1 MISSAKFA
9 GRRLLRGVSAVQ
21 AVRST
26 SNHHASTRDVVPPSS
41 AHPSIRIRR
50 FAPSD
55 ASTAAIG
62 GAVGTSR
69 NAAAFSSVSDGGGG
83 GGGGGGATTTAMA
96 AASGGEN
103 DGGGSGPLGRV
114 FFSSLCLLTF
124 GLGSWQTR
132 RYFEK
137 VKMVEKR
144 EHDLSL
150 DPIPT
155 FDEWRATKGT
165 TTTRRD
171 GDGKSTSDAAPP
183 KSYRRVR
190 LRGEYRHGDEIL
202 IGPRGP
208 PPGALAES
216 GPNSGRGG
224 GGGMSSSAQGYLVVT
239 PFAIVSRDAVPRPR
253 GTASASGLRGD
264 EVARSKE
271 KKRGWFGRLLRGDGA
286 GGSSS
291 VSGSETAQ
299 RRQPSTDDDD
309 DDAKDDGRTI
319 VWIHR
324 GWIPRHHVNNRD
336 ETVASWDRPRGIVD
350 LTAME
355 SDTEKGGTFAP
366 PSRLG
371 PESDGKRLLW
381 MDRIAMEELTSCGED
396 RHPHL
401 FVEINTADE
410 RHGVPPSFPARAG
423 QEFVGEFKVTPAIHA
438 GYAFTWF
445 GLSSAGIV
453 MTRKF
458 LSRGR

>member
-1 MISSAKFA
+1 MISSAKLA
-9 GRRLLRGVSAVQ
+9 GRRLLRGRPA
-21 AVRST
+21 ARTVRST
-26 SNHHASTRDVVPPSS
+26 SHHHALLTVEVPPS
-41 AHPSIRIRR
+41 AHPTIHTRR
-50 FAPSD
+50 FPPGY

-62 GAVGTSR
+62 GT
-69 NAAAFSSVSDGGGG
+69 AFSSAAD
-83 GGGGGGATTTAMA
+83 GGGGGATMAMA
-96 AASGGEN
+96 ASGADN
-103 DGGGSGPLGRV
+103 DGGGGGPLGKV

-137 VKMVEKR
+137 VEMAEKR

-150 DPIPT
+150 DPLPN
-155 FDEWRATKGT
+155 FEEWRTTKEMTG
-165 TTTRRD
+165 RD
-171 GDGKSTSDAAPP
+171 DGKSTSDTAPP

-190 LRGEYRHGDEIL
+190 LRGEFQHGDEIL

-239 PFAIVSRDAVPRPR
+239 PFAIMPRDAVPR
-253 GTASASGLRGD
+253 GTTSASGPRGD
-264 EVARSKE
+264 EVAGSKRKE
-271 KKRGWFGRLLRGDGA
+271 RGWLGRLLRGNGA

-291 VSGSETAQ
+291 VSGSVTAQ
-299 RRQPSTDDDD
+299 RRQPSTDDDDDD

-324 GWIPRHHVNNRD
+324 GWIPRHQVKNRD
-336 ETVASWDRPRGIVD
+336 ETVASWERPRGIVD

-355 SDTEKGGTFAP
+355 SDTEKGGAFAP

-410 RHGVPPSFPARAG
+410 RHDVPPSFPARAG
-423 QEFVGEFKVTPAIHA
+423 REFVGEFKVTPAIHA

-453 MTRKF
+453 MTRKL